1 MRAAH
6 PRQDAELHNLNG
18 PEIMDSPYGTTE
30 RPEIHD
36 LIPLDARRVLD
47 VGCNDGGFAGWLK
60 HQMPERQVVGVEPN
74 AVQAAKARERCDM
87 VVVDRYPEALSQI
100 DGDFD
105 CVTFNHVLEHMVDPW
120 EALRLTKGRLTQNG
134 CVVAVIPNTRYV
146 SLLFDLVFRGSWQ
159 YQPSGLLD
167 RTHLRFFT
175 RGSLK
180 PLFEDAGLHIDV
192 LRRANRI
199 GSERWPLASKV
210 VGAVLGDMAYG
221 GFVVRANA

>member
-1 MRAAH
+1 MI
-6 PRQDAELHNLNG
+6 E
-18 PEIMDSPYGTTE
+18 SPYETTE

-36 LIPLDARRVLD
+36 LIPAGARRVLD

-60 HQMPERQVVGVEPN
+60 RQAPDRYVVGVEPN
-74 AVQAAKARERCDM
+74 PVQAAKARARCDV

-100 DGDFD
+100 EGDFD

-120 EALRLTKGRLTQNG
+120 EALRRTKERLAHNG
-134 CVVAVIPNTRYV
+134 CVVAVIPNTRYLA
-146 SLLFDLVFRGSWQ
+146 LLFDLVIRGRWQ

-175 RGSLK
+175 HASIR
-180 PLFEDAGLHIDV
+180 PLFEEGGLKVDV

-199 GSERWPLASKV
+199 GSERSPLASKV
-210 VGAVLGDMAYG
+210 VGAILGDVAYG
-221 GFVVRANA
+221 GFAVRAHA